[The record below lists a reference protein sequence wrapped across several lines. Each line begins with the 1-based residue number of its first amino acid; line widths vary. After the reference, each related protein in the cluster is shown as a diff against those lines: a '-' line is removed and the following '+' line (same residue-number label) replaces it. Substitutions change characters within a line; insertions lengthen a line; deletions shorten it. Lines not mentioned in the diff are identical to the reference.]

1 MSYGTASN
9 QIEVPEKNS
18 SMQAIDG
25 LCQRLG
31 EIRARIIKISTT
43 LHGPSLKPL
52 EGGKGVAPEPV
63 PTLRRYLDRCHT
75 LALEIEGELGTL
87 EHDLGTP

>member
-1 MSYGTASN
+1 MSYGTLSN
-9 QIEVPEKNS
+9 QTEVAEKNT

-25 LCQRLG
+25 LCQRLA
-31 EIRARIIKISTT
+31 EIRARITKISTT

-52 EGGKGVAPEPV
+52 EGGKGNAPEPV

-75 LALEIEGELGTL
+75 LALEIEGELGSL